1 MNRSSLRI
9 FPLLAVLALLVS
21 ACTIYVRPGTVSDV
35 DVDLSDVIVDF
46 RPTRG
51 EGSTYYVGEEIE
63 FYIDTT
69 QSGYVTLSA
78 IDPDGSVYV
87 FSRNIPVGPGRT
99 VLPLPSQRV
108 AFSAAPP
115 RGFHRVRA
123 HFTPQRTD
131 ETVTFRGRYGD
142 GEWTSAITLEIRAYP
157 VRDVEETYLY
167 IR

>member
-1 MNRSSLRI
+1 MRAAALRAGDLGVEVRAPRQASDEEILRI
-9 FPLLAVLALLVS
+9 H
-21 ACTIYVRPGTVSDV
+21 DV
-35 DVDLSDVIVDF
+35 DYLRDLEA
-46 RPTRG
+46 RRG
-51 EGSTYYVGEEIE
+51 RAT
-63 FYIDTT
+63 
-69 QSGYVTLSA
+69 A

-87 FSRNIPVGPGRT
+87 FSRNIPAGPGRI

-123 HFTPQRTD
+123 HFTPERTD